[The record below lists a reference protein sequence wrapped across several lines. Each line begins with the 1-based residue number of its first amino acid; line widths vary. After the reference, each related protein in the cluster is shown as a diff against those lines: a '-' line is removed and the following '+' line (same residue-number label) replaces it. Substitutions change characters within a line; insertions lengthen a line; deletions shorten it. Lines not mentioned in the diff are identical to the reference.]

1 MDLIFYY
8 YIFAIATGLAAMYE
22 LVLPVLGELEV
33 SEPENP
39 VVQYLKISKLTFL
52 LVMIIGAPVF
62 FLSCI
67 IPSFAER
74 FRNAFLNALSDVKI

>member
-1 MDLIFYY
+1 MELMFYY

-33 SEPENP
+33 SEPDNP

-52 LVMIIGAPVF
+52 LVMVAGAPVF

-67 IPSFAER
+67 VPSFGER
-74 FRNAFLNALSDVKI
+74 FRNSFLNALSDTKF